1 MGILIVICIIWTI
14 VGLFCT
20 EIYFEKAQRIKKQWK
35 AILWAS
41 LFGPVGW
48 FFGIIFLIL
57 AINDKYNFFSKIG
70 DWFEK

>member
-1 MGILIVICIIWTI
+1 MGILIVICIWTI
-14 VGLFCT
+14 VGLFCA

-48 FFGIIFLIL
+48 FFGIIFLI
-57 AINDKYNFFSKIG
+57 FSKIG